1 MAAIGQTLRDA
12 RERLGLTLEESE
24 RATRIRTHHLQALER
39 EAWDSLPS
47 PVQARGFLRNYADF
61 LGLDAD
67 AVLLQYVD
75 VLQARRAPPVQAASA
90 ARPAATPPAGDVPV
104 RRPHWISA
112 DLVIATLVVLGVMG
126 VLGWGV
132 GRLMAG
138 FRERTLEA
146 AEAPGLVLPTPG
158 ADATATPTAL
168 LPEGLVQPP
177 EALAPAATA
186 TLAPPPILASSGR
199 VNVQLVIERRS
210 WLRVLVDGAE
220 QYSGRAAPGDILE
233 YQGWTS
239 IEVTVGNG
247 GGVRAFYQGA
257 DTGLM
262 GEFGEAVLRI
272 WAPDGVITPTPTAT
286 PPVTATPFGAATATP
301 TPTPGG

>member
-12 RERLGLTLEESE
+12 RERLGLTLEEAE
-24 RATRIRTHHLQALER
+24 RATRIRIHHLQALER

-75 VLQARRAPPVQAASA
+75 VLQERRAPAMQAAAA
-90 ARPAATPPAGDVPV
+90 ARSAGMPPAGDVPV
-104 RRPHWISA
+104 RRPRWISA

-126 VLGWGV
+126 VLAWGV
-132 GRLMAG
+132 GRLMTG

-146 AEAPGLVLPTPG
+146 AETPGLALSTSS
-158 ADATATPTAL
+158 ADSSATPTAP
-168 LPEGLVQPP
+168 LPAVLVQPP
-177 EALAPAATA
+177 SALVPAATA

-199 VNVQLVIERRS
+199 VNVQLIIERRS

-233 YQGWTS
+233 YQGQTS
-239 IEVTVGNG
+239 IEVTAGNG

-262 GEFGEAVLRI
+262 GEFGEAVFRI
-272 WAPDGVITPTPTAT
+272 WAPDGVITPTPSAA
-286 PPVTATPFGAATATP
+286 PPVTAASSGAATATP